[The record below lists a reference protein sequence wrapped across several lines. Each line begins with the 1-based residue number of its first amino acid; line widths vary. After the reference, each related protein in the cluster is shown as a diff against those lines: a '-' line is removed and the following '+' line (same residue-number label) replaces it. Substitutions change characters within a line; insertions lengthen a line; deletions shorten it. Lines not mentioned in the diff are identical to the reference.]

1 MRIKVTFART
11 CSGVRFRLLAAG
23 AAAPSYSE
31 LITGTARSSKELKPV
46 DMKAEV
52 QGSQRKA
59 GSLAVYLFEES
70 KAVGQK
76 TPLRIWAI
84 FSSQ

>member
-11 CSGVRFRLLAAG
+11 CSGVWFRLLAAG

-59 GSLAVYLFEES
+59 GSLAVYL
-70 KAVGQK
+70 
-76 TPLRIWAI
+76 LRN
-84 FSSQ
+84 QRQLGKRHL